1 MPLVIG
7 GHFWKLDVPM
17 RLDRVWR
24 ASLREGPL
32 TGQQPKDEGGEA
44 SPEQR
49 FLDEVRR
56 SGRVNAAAKAAGVT
70 TKTAKRWIDRD
81 PAFKERY
88 EEAMAEFRDTLEERL
103 MNRID
108 RGGNGAA
115 LRFKLKAEMPEKY
128 GLPGKLPPKEE
139 PGDGPDWG
147 PVERE
152 AESREE

>member
-1 MPLVIG
+1 M
-7 GHFWKLDVPM
+7 
-17 RLDRVWR
+17 
-24 ASLREGPL
+24 

-108 RGGNGAA
+108 HGGNGAA

-139 PGDGPDWG
+139 PGDGPD
-147 PVERE
+147 
-152 AESREE
+152 